1 MVWSRFVEGTIYSL
15 YRRYDI
21 QGLTKQQEKL
31 KKICMDKLNSHEE
44 IKNNIKDQNQ
54 LEFLSY
60 KRHWKTFR
68 VSVKHLLQ
76 ALL

>member
-1 MVWSRFVEGTIYSL
+1 VVWSRFVEDTIYSL

-31 KKICMDKLNSHEE
+31 KKICMNELNSHEE

-54 LEFLSY
+54 LEF
-60 KRHWKTFR
+60 FI
-68 VSVKHLLQ
+68 LQ
-76 ALL
+76 MALENI